1 MHVCPVCQPSSALYS
16 AVLVVGARKTGQ
28 IMNEHLVV
36 RLNIQLDMPIV
47 FPTTGYTP
55 SGSPAD
61 PPQVVNIM
69 RACPGKPRECRRTA
83 FKIRHYDN
91 I

>member
-1 MHVCPVCQPSSALYS
+1 MHVCPVYQPSSALYS
-16 AVLVVGARKTGQ
+16 VGARKTGQ

-61 PPQVVNIM
+61 PPQVVSIT
-69 RACPGKPRECRRTA
+69 RA
-83 FKIRHYDN
+83 
-91 I
+91 